1 MRTLE
6 HKLKT
11 PAFWFTLA
19 SINHRIVLLVL
30 AFGCAISGFSC
41 AGDTMNHLLS
51 IYTFTIFT
59 PQVAIEMIALLALI
73 LVSGRNPDGPSSLI
87 PAMIFITT
95 LGLTI
100 AFSYWLF

>member
-11 PAFWFTLA
+11 PSFWFNLG
-19 SINHRIVLLVL
+19 SINHCIALLVVAL
-30 AFGCAISGFSC
+30 GCVISGFSC
-41 AGDTMNHLLS
+41 TGDTMNQLLS

-59 PQVAIEMIALLALI
+59 PQVAIEMITVLALI
-73 LVSGRNPDGPSSLI
+73 LVSGRNPNAPSSLI

-100 AFSYWLF
+100 TLYYWLF